1 MSGCGMTIH
10 HVTLTVTDVDR
21 SMDWYRALLGEGF
34 EFELN
39 GPTWERRGIRWPNG
53 TMLGFTKHH
62 STSESDSFDFT
73 RVGIDHLAL
82 ECADEAEVRA
92 MADRFDELG
101 IEHGPVEDT
110 PYAWVVTCRDPDQI
124 AVEFFCY
131 KPQ

>member
-1 MSGCGMTIH
+1 MTIH
-10 HVTLTVTDVDR
+10 HVTLTVTDVTR

-34 EFELN
+34 EFERN

-53 TMLGFTKHH
+53 TMIGFTRHDR
-62 STSESDSFDFT
+62 TSGADAFDHT
-73 RVGIDHLAL
+73 RVGMDHLSIG
-82 ECADEAEVRA
+82 CADEAEVRA
-92 MADRFDELG
+92 MAARCDELG

-110 PYAWVVTCRDPDQI
+110 PYAWVVTCWDPDRI